1 MAHEVPY
8 GGTTTS
14 GMGGSDDVF
23 GSYDHDFQRRLEEQL
38 DFDFDLGLSLQSN
51 SKLDFNLGA
60 DTDTSMTTTTTDSG
74 PTTEDTRIL
83 GLGLEGMDAR
93 ASELDLSLFG
103 FGVDEF
109 GTTTIS
115 DPLGLLSSV

>member
-1 MAHEVPY
+1 
-8 GGTTTS
+8 
-14 GMGGSDDVF
+14 MGGSDDVF
-23 GSYDHDFQRRLEEQL
+23 GSYDHDFQRRLEDQPNSDLDLDLGFSLHNNSNL
-38 DFDFDLGLSLQSN
+38 DFHFG
-51 SKLDFNLGA
+51 G
-60 DTDTSMTTTTTDSG
+60 DTDTFTTTTTINSG
-74 PTTEDTRIL
+74 PTMEDTRIL

-109 GTTTIS
+109 GMTTIS

>member
-1 MAHEVPY
+1 
-8 GGTTTS
+8 
-14 GMGGSDDVF
+14 MGGSDDVF

-38 DFDFDLGLSLQSN
+38 DCDLDLGLNLHNDSN
-51 SKLDFNLGA
+51 LDFNFGG
-60 DTDTSMTTTTTDSG
+60 DTDTFMTTTTTNSG
-74 PTTEDTRIL
+74 PTIEDTRIL

-109 GTTTIS
+109 GMTTIS

>member
-1 MAHEVPY
+1 
-8 GGTTTS
+8 
-14 GMGGSDDVF
+14 MGGSDDVF
-23 GSYDHDFQRRLEEQL
+23 ESYNHDFQRRLEEQL

-83 GLGLEGMDAR
+83 GLGLEGMDER

-109 GTTTIS
+109 GMTTIS

>member
-8 GGTTTS
+8 GGATVS

-23 GSYDHDFQRRLEEQL
+23 GSHDHDFQRRLEDQPSSDLDLGFSLHNNSNL
-38 DFDFDLGLSLQSN
+38 DFHFG
-51 SKLDFNLGA
+51 G
-60 DTDTSMTTTTTDSG
+60 DTDTFTTTTTTYPG
-74 PTTEDTRIL
+74 PTMEDTRIL
-83 GLGLEGMDAR
+83 GLGLEGTDAR

-109 GTTTIS
+109 GMTTIS